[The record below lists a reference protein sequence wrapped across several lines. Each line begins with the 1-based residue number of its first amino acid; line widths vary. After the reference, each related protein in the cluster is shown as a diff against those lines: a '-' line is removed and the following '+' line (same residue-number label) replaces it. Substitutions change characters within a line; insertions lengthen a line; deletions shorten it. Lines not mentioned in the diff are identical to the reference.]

1 MRGSKWSESRAFE
14 DLEGFEK
21 DFEVV
26 RRGWDSG
33 LDFLETYR
41 KILSHLHRARKPQD
55 VVLLIQLRNG
65 SRVGEAVEALRKFC
79 ETEGKTQ
86 VLVKIEKHRDPKDQR
101 LMVLPEELRKGQ
113 GRVLLEQ
120 ACAWLSGTEKPKEA
134 VKSYCR
140 RTYGFNTHSLRY
152 AFITYM
158 LKRGVN
164 PSLVAKITGHTTL
177 ESILHYTERKT
188 AEDLLRDLF
197 RELA

>member
-1 MRGSKWSESRAFE
+1 MRGLRWFESRPFE
-14 DLEGFEK
+14 DLETSEK
-21 DFEVV
+21 DFEVI
-26 RRGWDSG
+26 RRGWDLG
-33 LDFLETYR
+33 LDYLETYQ
-41 KILSHLHRARKPQD
+41 KILSHLHRSRKPQD

-79 ETEGKTQ
+79 ETGKTQ

-101 LMVLPEELRKGQ
+101 LMVLPEELRKGS
-113 GRVLLEQ
+113 GKVLLEQ
-120 ACAWLSGTEKPKEA
+120 ACAWLANTEKPKDA

-140 RTYGFNTHSLRY
+140 RNYGFNTHSLRY
-152 AFITYM
+152 AFITYL